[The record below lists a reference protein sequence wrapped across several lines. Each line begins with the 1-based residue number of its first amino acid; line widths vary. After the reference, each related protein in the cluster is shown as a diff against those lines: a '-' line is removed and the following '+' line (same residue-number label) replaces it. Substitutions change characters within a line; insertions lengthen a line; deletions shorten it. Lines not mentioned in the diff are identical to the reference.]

1 MPGPPE
7 IGRLTRVIGSGV
19 VEALVAAGELVL
31 PRACAGCDRPGA
43 TLCTDCRRGLV
54 ELALPTLAP
63 LAPHPVPPGWPG
75 CSGSL
80 RYSGLAPRLVHAFKD
95 GERRDLAAVLGPLL
109 ADGVRRAVA
118 REPRAPGTV
127 LVVPVPSSPA
137 AVRRRGDQPTL
148 LLARRAVRALGR
160 DFTAA
165 PVLRM
170 RRGTADQAALDRAG
184 RQANLAGAMT
194 TTAPARVRGRHCVL
208 VDDVLTSGA
217 TLSEGRR
224 ALLAAGASRVDLAVV
239 MVTPRRTASSGLP
252 FRTCP
257 D

>member
-1 MPGPPE
+1 MCRGV
-7 IGRLTRVIGSGV
+7 GRLTRVIGSGV
-19 VEALVAAGELVL
+19 VGALVAAGELVL
-31 PRACAGCDRPGA
+31 PRTCAGCDRPGA
-43 TLCTDCRRGLV
+43 TLCTHCRAELC
-54 ELALPTLAP
+54 ELALPTMEP
-63 LAPHPVPPGWPG
+63 VAPHPVPTGWPG
-75 CSGSL
+75 CSGAL
-80 RYSGLAPRLVHAFKD
+80 RYSGLAARLVHAFKD
-95 GERRDLAAVLGPLL
+95 GERRDLADLLGLLL
-109 ADGVRRAVA
+109 ADGVRRALSRA
-118 REPRAPGTV
+118 PRAPGPV

-137 AVRRRGDQPTL
+137 TVRRRGDRPTL
-148 LLARRAVRALGR
+148 LLARRAVRALGPEV
-160 DFTAA
+160 AVA
-165 PVLRM
+165 PVLTM

-194 TTAPARVRGRHCVL
+194 TTGPARVRGRHCVL

-239 MVTPRRTASSGLP
+239 MVTPRRVAGTGLP